1 MMRRPPRSTRTATL
15 FPYTAIFRSCFPA
28 VSGFRS
34 CPQLG
39 HAPRTRQL
47 ENLWSHHQIVI
58 RKGFYCSDL
67 RAARLRLV
75 RRSISKPAT
84 PAANSAKSAGSGTD
98 VPPHYPPEDTP
109 PHEIGRASCKG
120 RVWRYVE
127 ILVVDVSVYKKNKNL
142 IHT

>member
-1 MMRRPPRSTRTATL
+1 MRISDWSSDVCSSDL
-15 FPYTAIFRSCFPA
+15 
-28 VSGFRS
+28 SGFRS

-75 RRSISKPAT
+75 RRPISKPAT

-98 VPPHYPPEDTP
+98 VPPLDPPEDP
-109 PHEIGRASCKG
+109 PPLELDEEDELALEDVDDDEEPPKLQIGRQH
-120 RVWRYVE
+120 V
-127 ILVVDVSVYKKNKNL
+127 
-142 IHT
+142 

>member
-47 ENLWSHHQIVI
+47 ENLWYHHQIVI

-67 RAARLRLV
+67 RAARIRLV
-75 RRSISKPAT
+75 RRPISKPARH
-84 PAANSAKSAGSGTD
+84 AANRSTSADSCPDSPHLQPPA
-98 VPPHYPPEDTP
+98 VPPPLE
-109 PHEIGRASCKG
+109 
-120 RVWRYVE
+120 
-127 ILVVDVSVYKKNKNL
+127 VDVKDAREVDPVGDDKEPPKML
-142 IHT
+142 

>member
-67 RAARLRLV
+67 PAARLRLV
-75 RRSISKPAT
+75 RRPTSTPAT
-84 PAANSAKSAGSGTD
+84 PAAHTATSARSGPD
-98 VPPHYPPEDTP
+98 APPLDPPHAPPPPALAHQPAPAPAPLPPAPAPPTP
-109 PHEIGRASCKG
+109 PPP
-120 RVWRYVE
+120 
-127 ILVVDVSVYKKNKNL
+127 
-142 IHT
+142 

>member
-75 RRSISKPAT
+75 RRPISKPAT

-98 VPPHYPPEDTP
+98 VPPLDPPAYPPPHDTDEEEELELEDVAERTKPPKLSTP
-109 PHEIGRASCKG
+109 TKAPPG
-120 RVWRYVE
+120 
-127 ILVVDVSVYKKNKNL
+127 
-142 IHT
+142 